1 MIDEYNINGL
11 PDDNDRKG
19 PVSDLIK
26 IIRACEKSGIEVK
39 DVINVLKRPDKKEV
53 LKEINEFSFKKTEA
67 TRKLEE
73 IKAQEQ
79 RASDFGI
86 GEY

>member
-1 MIDEYNINGL
+1 MSDYGL
-11 PDDNDRKG
+11 KTNDDFNG

-26 IIRACEKSGIEVK
+26 VVKASEKAGLGVK
-39 DVINVLKRPDKKEV
+39 SLMNVLRRPDKKEV
-53 LKEINEFSFKKTEA
+53 LKEINEFSFEKTET

-73 IKAQEQ
+73 MEAQKQ

-86 GEY
+86 GE